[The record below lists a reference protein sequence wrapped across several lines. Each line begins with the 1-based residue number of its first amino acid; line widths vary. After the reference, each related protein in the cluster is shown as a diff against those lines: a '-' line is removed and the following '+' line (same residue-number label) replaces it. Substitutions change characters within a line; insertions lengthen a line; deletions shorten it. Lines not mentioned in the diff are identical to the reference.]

1 MTKRI
6 IFRGVGTALV
16 TPFRDGKIDY
26 LTLEGLIEAQIAA
39 GIDALIVG
47 GTTGEAATL
56 EDGERYEL
64 YGFAKKKI
72 RGRIK
77 LIFGT
82 GTNDTRAAVRHTRL
96 AEELGCD
103 GALLVTPYYN
113 KGTEEGVYR
122 HYLTIAE
129 ETSLPIILYNVPS
142 RTGVNLGL
150 NLLERLAKQENIVA
164 IKEASDSVDR
174 LVALSRVEGL
184 SIYSGNDTQIYPTLA
199 LGGLGVISV
208 VSNILPRATARICK
222 EYFTGNV
229 GKSLELQ
236 KAMFPFIRTLFA
248 ETNPAP
254 IKQIMATRG
263 LISPELRL
271 PLSEVR
277 ESTKEAL
284 SRELSR
290 LYELGIKE

>member
-1 MTKRI
+1 MTKNI

-16 TPFRDGKIDY
+16 TPFRNEKIDY
-26 LTLEGLIEAQIAA
+26 PALESLIEVQIAA
-39 GIDALIVG
+39 GVDALIVG

-64 YGFAKKKI
+64 YGFAKERC

-77 LIFGT
+77 LILGT

-122 HYLTIAE
+122 HYMTVSEA
-129 ETSLPIILYNVPS
+129 TSLPIILYNVPS

-150 NLLERLAKQENIVA
+150 NLLERLSAQENIVA

-174 LVALSRVEGL
+174 LVALSRLEGL
-184 SIYSGNDTQIYPTLA
+184 PIYSGNDTQIYPTLA

-208 VSNILPRATARICK
+208 VSNILPRATAQICK
-222 EYFTGNV
+222 DYFTGNL

-236 KAMFPFIRTLFA
+236 KAMFPFIRALFA

-254 IKQIMATRG
+254 IKRIMAARG

-271 PLSEVR
+271 PLAEVR
-277 ESTKEAL
+277 ESTAEML
-284 SRELSR
+284 STELSR